1 MGFFPVFA
9 EVFPLDLHFLSF
21 TFTVCFTN
29 TKLNNF
35 MGHIRVVIFLVIIC
49 SSLISKA
56 QTDSLENTQLELP
69 KKYLQQIDSK
79 IDKYTNRI
87 TNKTEKTLTKL
98 SRWENKIKTLLQKAN
113 PEAAQKLFGN
123 NELTFTTALE
133 KYKNGE
139 AILNNQR
146 AKYNEYRDK
155 LTTSINYLETEKEQ
169 LDTKLIKP
177 LQTAKEKVQELETKQ
192 DEADNMEQ
200 FIKERKKQL
209 IEQSIRYIG
218 QSKYL
223 TKINKESYYYI
234 ETLKNYKELFQ
245 DKQKAEETALTLLN
259 KIPAFKK
266 FMQENSML
274 ASLFGSPSAGGNV
287 ASLAGLQTRT
297 SVNALIQNQIAA
309 GGSNAQQVIQQNIQQ
324 AQSELNKLKDKVL
337 KAGGGNN
344 NTEIPDFKPRQTK
357 PQTFKQRLEF
367 GSNFQFG
374 KNNNLLPNTADIG
387 LSLGYKINDKS
398 VAGIGASYKMGM
410 GSIDHIS
417 ITHQGIGLRSF
428 IDWKLKKQ
436 FFITGGYEMNY
447 NAQFKNIQQL
457 QNYNGWQNAGLVGL
471 SKKINV
477 KGKLIKGTKLQLL
490 YDMLARQH
498 VPVSQPIVFRVG
510 YNF

>member
-1 MGFFPVFA
+1 MY
-9 EVFPLDLHFLSF
+9 
-21 TFTVCFTN
+21 CFRILILIIVLN
-29 TKLNNF
+29 T
-35 MGHIRVVIFLVIIC
+35 
-49 SSLISKA
+49 SLLCKA
-56 QTDSLENTQLELP
+56 QTDSVQNTQLQLP
-69 KKYLQQIDSK
+69 KKYLHQIDSK

-87 TNKTEKTLTKL
+87 NNKTEKTLTKL
-98 SRWENKIKTLLQKAN
+98 SRWENKIKTLLEKAN

-123 NELTFTTALE
+123 NQLTFTAALE

-146 AKYNEYRDK
+146 AIYNEYRDK
-155 LTTSINYLETEKEQ
+155 LTTSINYLETQKDN

-177 LQTAKEKVQELETKQ
+177 LQTAKAKVQQLEEEQ

-209 IEQSIRYIG
+209 IEQSIGYIG

-234 ETLKNYKELFQ
+234 ETIKNYKELFQ
-245 DKQKAEETALTLLN
+245 DKHKAEETALTILN

-274 ASLFGSPSAGGNV
+274 AGLFGSPSASGSI
-287 ASLAGLQTRT
+287 ASLAGLQTRA

-309 GGSNAQQVIQQNIQQ
+309 GGPNAQQIIQQNIQQ
-324 AQSELNKLKDKVL
+324 AQSELSQLKDKVL
-337 KAGGGNN
+337 KAGGSSRNA
-344 NTEIPDFKPRQTK
+344 EIPDFKPNQTK
-357 PQTFKQRLEF
+357 TQTFKQRLEF

-398 VAGIGASYKMGM
+398 VAGIGASYKLGM
-410 GSIDHIS
+410 GNIDRLS

-457 QNYNGWQNAGLVGL
+457 KNYNEWQNAGFVGL
-471 SKKINV
+471 SKKIN
-477 KGKLIKGTKLQLL
+477 IKTKWFKQTKLQLL
-490 YDMLARQH
+490 YDMLAKQH
-498 VPVSQPIVFRVG
+498 VPVSQPVVFRVG